1 MPNCRQATLKKGL
14 PDFSTKLI
22 SVSLA
27 GEDDGRALDR
37 PHWEMQGGRLFLVG
51 MVPRGGSTR
60 DWCEGIVSAVAWDQV
75 TDYLVFDS
83 SEHYRERLRVYVG
96 PKRKARHENRR

>member
-1 MPNCRQATLKKGL
+1 MKKSL
-14 PDFSTKLI
+14 PDFSKKLV

-27 GEDDGRALDR
+27 GEEDSRAIECPR
-37 PHWEMQGGRLFLVG
+37 WEIQGGRLFLVG
-51 MVPRGGSTR
+51 TVPRRGSTR

-83 SEHYRERLRVYVG
+83 AAHYRERLSIYER
-96 PKRKARHENRR
+96 RKAKV